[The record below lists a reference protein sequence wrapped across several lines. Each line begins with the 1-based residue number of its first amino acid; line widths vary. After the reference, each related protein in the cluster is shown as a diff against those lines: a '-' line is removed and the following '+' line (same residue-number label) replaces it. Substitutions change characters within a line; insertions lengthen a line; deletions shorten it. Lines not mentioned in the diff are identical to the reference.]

1 VEVSYLFK
9 SIGLSVKVMGGRTVN
24 RERECAL
31 AAQCIGKLPGL
42 RLWSYG
48 AEGAVAC
55 SAVVSR
61 GVIEGPFF
69 LCVWHHAPAAIQQP
83 PAVHCQ
89 AASSLLV
96 LLGDIAASAS

>member
-1 VEVSYLFK
+1 MRTIEGELGQRNRRPAQSSLGLVEASYLFK

-48 AEGAVAC
+48 AEGAADTLP
-55 SAVVSR
+55 S
-61 GVIEGPFF
+61 
-69 LCVWHHAPAAIQQP
+69 HA
-83 PAVHCQ
+83 
-89 AASSLLV
+89 LRL
-96 LLGDIAASAS
+96 